1 MSHVRKTPPRGRYA
15 PTPSGEIHLGNAR
28 TALLAWLSIRKQGG
42 VFVWRVEDLDPP
54 RLLEGAIESAMTDLR
69 WLGIDWD
76 EGPDAGG
83 DYGPYQQSERSDS
96 YETALR
102 KLSDASLLFPCA
114 LSRREVDNI
123 ATAPHSESGETPYP
137 QELRPRHI
145 ESGWYSHD
153 LEAVNGA
160 HTIRFCVSP
169 GEVDFED
176 IVLGRVAQDV
186 GKETGDFILK
196 RRDGLYA
203 YQLAVV
209 VDDIA
214 MDISEVVRGKDIL
227 SSTGRQILLTRAL
240 GGSTPRYAHVPLVLN
255 QEGLKLSKRDD
266 ALTLQSLRAAR
277 VRPQAVVGYL
287 AWSAGLAT
295 RPEAISPR
303 DLVNDFSW
311 DKLARDDH
319 RLPDNIIDQL
329 LEL

>member
-1 MSHVRKTPPRGRYA
+1 MA
-15 PTPSGEIHLGNAR
+15 
-28 TALLAWLSIRKQGG
+28 
-42 VFVWRVEDLDPP
+42 
-54 RLLEGAIESAMTDLR
+54 DLR

-83 DYGPYQQSERSDS
+83 DYGPYQQSERSDR

-114 LSRREVDNI
+114 HSRREVDDI

-137 QELRPRHI
+137 PHLRPRHI
-145 ESGWYSHD
+145 EPGWYSYD
-153 LEAVNGA
+153 LEEVRGA
-160 HTIRFCVSP
+160 HTMRFCVSP
-169 GEVDFED
+169 GIVDFED
-176 IVLGRVAQDV
+176 MVLGRVTQDV

-240 GGSTPRYAHVPLVLN
+240 GGYTPRYAHVPLVLN

-295 RPEAISPR
+295 RPEAISPQ
-303 DLVNDFSW
+303 DLVNDFAW

-319 RLPDNIIDQL
+319 RLPDNIIAQL